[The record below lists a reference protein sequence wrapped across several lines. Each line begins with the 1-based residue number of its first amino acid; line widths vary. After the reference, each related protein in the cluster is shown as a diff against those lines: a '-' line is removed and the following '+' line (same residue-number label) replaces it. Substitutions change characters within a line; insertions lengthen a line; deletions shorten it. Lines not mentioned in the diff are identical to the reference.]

1 MESRRDLV
9 GRTRLP
15 GNFLQKRL
23 STYLDDTSHIMAIKS
38 VINLKVLS
46 LTSALELNPLREVV
60 GLRRIALLHDDLY
73 HVFALE

>member
-1 MESRRDLV
+1 
-9 GRTRLP
+9 
-15 GNFLQKRL
+15 
-23 STYLDDTSHIMAIKS
+23 MAIKS

-46 LTSALELNPLREVV
+46 LTSALELNPLREVI